1 MVVAYESVGAGAV
14 VLPPSWRLDVQR
26 SGATAVVSVSGEL
39 DAASS
44 RSLRECVAALLA
56 DGVRDVRLRTARL
69 SFVDAA
75 GVGALIGAA
84 RRLREA
90 GGALSIEAPSRQ
102 VARLLDLTGAA
113 RVLAVLPG
121 GAEA

>member
-1 MVVAYESVGAGAV
+1 MAYESVGAGAV
-14 VLPPSWRLDVQR
+14 LSPSWRLDVHR
-26 SGATAVVSVSGEL
+26 SGETAVVSVGGDL

-44 RSLRECVAALLA
+44 RLLRECVSALVA
-56 DGVRDVRLRTARL
+56 EGVRDVRLRTARL

-90 GGALSIEAPSRQ
+90 GGSLSIEGPSRQ
-102 VARLLDLTGAA
+102 VARLLDVTGAA